1 LVTDSAKLFITG
13 AAVACMSVTRAK
25 LSVFVRRKDP
35 LREYDQGVAGWSD
48 TVTTLPLRVA
58 PVAAIGD

>member
-1 LVTDSAKLFITG
+1 
-13 AAVACMSVTRAK
+13 MSVTRAK